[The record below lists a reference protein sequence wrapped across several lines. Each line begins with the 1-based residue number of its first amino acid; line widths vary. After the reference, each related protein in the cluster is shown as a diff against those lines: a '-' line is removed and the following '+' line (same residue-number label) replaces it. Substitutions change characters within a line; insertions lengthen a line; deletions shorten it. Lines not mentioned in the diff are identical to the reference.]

1 MRRRESI
8 QTRWSVTIASRQ
20 AVQALF
26 ALEPLETR
34 LALSASVLT
43 FHNDITSSGVNP
55 NETQLSPVNV
65 KVGTFGKLYTTP
77 LDGQVYAQPLIDPG
91 VNITT
96 GINTTTGAE
105 GTHDVAYVAT
115 EHDSIYAIDSTING
129 GNVLWKRS
137 FTSLTAGYVGTTV
150 GSNINNTLSATLIQA
165 VPSGDTGSDNVSPEV
180 GITGTPVI
188 DPATNTMYV
197 LVKTRETIG
206 GVLHYIQRLH
216 AINLTDGTDRSQP
229 YVIGNTT
236 GTNTNTTPIYVYGTG
251 DGNVVDPY
259 NATGKRVVQFN
270 ALREHHRGA
279 ISLVGSSIYVQWASH
294 GDNGPYHGWVVK
306 WDISNITTTG
316 FQLKGALNTSPNN
329 GLSGIWGGGGRLSF
343 EPDGSAFYF
352 ETGNGSGGNPVLGAN
367 GLPTS
372 ANYTESV
379 VKVTNDPATTP
390 TSQNPNG
397 WGMKVVDF
405 FTPYNTAALDAAD
418 QDFGSGS
425 PIVLPD
431 SAGIPGHPHLLLASG
446 KEGKIYLID
455 RDNLGKFDPGNDHV
469 LNAVPDGAGHSTPPV
484 QLGGSLSTPAYFNG
498 KIYWVSG
505 YGSTANAYI
514 INSNGTLTRT
524 SNTAVGTFGYL
535 PGSPSISANGITGG
549 IVWIPDLNANQI
561 HAYDASTFA
570 TELWNTAQK
579 PGGAD
584 SVGALIKF
592 AVPTEANGELYVG
605 TSNSLVVYGLT
616 PPANSVP
623 NAPVLSGTV
632 LSGSSISLS
641 WTDSTK
647 VPNMAT
653 GYTIE
658 QLIGGTYQQ
667 VTTAAAGST
676 TIAIG
681 GLLPLTT
688 YSFRIRGFNGIGNS
702 LYANVVTLTTTNQIA
717 ALDFAGGFTGST
729 TKLTYNGTAAITN
742 NRAELTNGGGAQSGS
757 FFSTTPLDI
766 SKFDTSFTFQLINP
780 NADGLTF
787 TIQGN
792 GPTAIGGGGGGL
804 AYQGMLKSIGVKF
817 DLYNNN
823 GEGINSTGLYINGA
837 PPYTPSIDLTP
848 SGIDLH
854 SGDVFKTNLHYDGTT
869 LGLIITDSLTNQT
882 FSQNFTIN
890 IPASTGTSAY
900 VGFTGATGGA
910 TATQDILSWTF
921 SPNAPAAPAA
931 PTGLGAT
938 PANATSINLNWTNNA
953 TNQTGFLLD
962 RATDSGFTQNL
973 ITQSLPATP
982 SSFTDTATGLAPGGT
997 FYYRIRALNVAGS
1010 SANSA
1015 PAAVTIPIAPAKPDG
1030 ARATNVTTNQ
1040 IDLTWN
1046 DNAGR
1051 TANGYRILRA
1061 LNHGAFTIYATLPA
1075 VNSTGNTPTPYLW
1088 SDINLLPG
1096 TFYEYH
1102 IQAFNTSGNNDFTG
1116 TGTSTLTV
1124 APSSLT
1130 AVPSTNSTTGSVALS
1145 WTAPTGAVGYNI
1157 HRGTTSGT
1165 ETLLASGVLSTTYT
1179 DATAVIGVTYYYKV
1193 TAVNGNLAPLPS
1205 ESTPSNEA
1213 SATPTF
1219 PGSIVGNGT
1228 NADYIY
1234 LESDG
1239 AGNLD
1244 WWIRTTPFTVNPLGA
1259 IAPTGSETIASDTGL
1274 IVSGGGGIDSVT
1286 LNFSH
1291 GNFLQPTG
1299 ISFANAASTGS
1310 TLSVIG
1316 TAGNDRLVI
1325 DPTSAGSIVGS
1336 YFQTDL
1342 STFGNNAPIPLT
1354 NLGPAGFDTV
1364 NLIGGSVYPSSA
1376 GQDVVDIES
1385 GTLNVNADTPTGK
1398 PNVSVT
1404 IGTGAVAKFNSDQHV
1419 ATLTINGGVARLST
1433 TQHSLF
1439 LNGLSISGT
1448 GLLDIASSFLYLDRT
1463 DASAAAVRGYLNAG
1477 YNLLGVGN
1485 PNAPLAGDY
1494 NGLGG
1499 ITSSIA
1505 KTSYAK
1511 DLVVGIGYYDGSMQV
1526 ATNPDN
1532 VGQILGPLSDSGR
1545 GVGIP
1550 LNQILIRPTLT
1561 GDLNGDGVVNAYDI
1575 ALLNSFGLFNA
1586 GPTPLGWQAGD
1597 LNGDGVVDAKDVT
1610 IFNTV
1615 GNFNNGAFPPVA
1627 PAPAA
1632 AMRTATASAATPT
1645 HGITPAVVRLKAAH
1659 QGAKHAARTK
1669 APVFSQN
1676 RKRRI

>member
-1 MRRRESI
+1 MRSRESV
-8 QTRWSVTIASRQ
+8 RARRSVSIASRQ
-20 AVQALF
+20 AVCSLF
-26 ALEPLETR
+26 SLEPLETR

-43 FHNDITSSGVNP
+43 FHNDIASSGVNP

-77 LDGQVYAQPLIDPG
+77 LDGQVYAQPLVDPG
-91 VNITT
+91 VTITT
-96 GINTTTGAE
+96 GVNTTVGGDGA
-105 GTHDVAYVAT
+105 HDVVYVAT
-115 EHDSIYAIDSTING
+115 ERDSVYAIDSTISG

-137 FTSLTAGYVGTTV
+137 FTNLTAGYVGTTV
-150 GSNINNTLSATLIQA
+150 GSNINSTLGATLITP
-165 VPSGDTGSDNVSPEV
+165 VPSGDTGSDNVSPDV

-188 DPATNTMYV
+188 DPTTNTMYV

-216 AINLTDGTDRSQP
+216 AINITDGTDRSQP

-236 GTNTNTTPIYVYGTG
+236 GTNTNNTPIYVYGTG

-279 ISLVGSSIYVQWASH
+279 ISLVGSTIYVQWASH

-329 GLSGIWGGGGRLSF
+329 GLSGIWGGGGRLTF

-352 ETGNGSGGNPVLGAN
+352 ETGNGSGGNPVVGGN
-367 GLPTS
+367 GLPTN

-379 VKVTNDPATTP
+379 VKVANDPATSP

-405 FTPYNTAALDAAD
+405 FTPYNTAALDSAD

-455 RDNLGKFDPGNDHV
+455 RDNLGKFDPSNDHV
-469 LNAVPDGAGHSTPPV
+469 LNAVPDGAGHNTPPV

-514 INSNGTLTRT
+514 INSNGTLNRT
-524 SNTAVGTFGYL
+524 SNTALGTFGYL
-535 PGSPSISANGITGG
+535 PGSPSISANGITSG

-570 TELWNTAQK
+570 TELWNTGQK

-584 SVGALIKF
+584 SVGALMKF
-592 AVPTEANGELYVG
+592 AVPTEANGQLYMG

-623 NAPVLSGTV
+623 NAPVLTGTV

-641 WTDSTK
+641 WTDATK
-647 VPNMAT
+647 VPNLAT

-658 QLIGGTYQQ
+658 QLMGGAYQT
-667 VTTAAAGST
+667 VTTAGAGST

-688 YSFRIRGFNGIGNS
+688 YSFRMRGFNGIGNS
-702 LYANVVTLTTTNQIA
+702 LYANVITLTTTNQIA
-717 ALDFAGGFTGST
+717 ALDFAGGFTGSAS
-729 TKLTYNGTAAITN
+729 KLTYNGTAAIVGG
-742 NRAELTNGGGAQSGS
+742 RAELTNGGGNQAGS
-757 FFSTTPLDI
+757 LFSTTPLDI
-766 SKFDTSFTFQLINP
+766 TKFDTSFTFQLLNP
-780 NADGLTF
+780 SADGMTF

-804 AYQGMLKSIGVKF
+804 GYQGMLNSIGVKF

-854 SGDVFKTNLHYDGTT
+854 SGDVFTTHLHYDGTI
-869 LGLIITDSLTNQT
+869 LGLIITDTQTSQT

-938 PANATSINLNWTNNA
+938 PASATSINLNWTNNA

-962 RATDSGFTQNL
+962 RATDFGFTQNL

-982 SSFTDTATGLAPGGT
+982 SSFTDTANGLAPGGT
-997 FYYRIRALNVAGS
+997 FYYRIRAINVAGS
-1010 SANSA
+1010 SANSS
-1015 PAAVTIPIAPAKPDG
+1015 PALVAIPVAPAKPDG
-1030 ARATNVTTNQ
+1030 ARATNVTTTR

-1061 LNHGAFTIYATLPA
+1061 LNHGAFTVYATLPA
-1075 VNSTGNTPTPYLW
+1075 VNSTGKTPTPYLW
-1088 SDINLLPG
+1088 SDVNLQPG

-1116 TGTSTLTV
+1116 TGVSTLTV
-1124 APSSLT
+1124 APTNLT
-1130 AVPSTNSTTGSVALS
+1130 AVASTNSTPASVALS

-1157 HRGTTSGT
+1157 YRGTAPAA
-1165 ETLLASGVLSTTYT
+1165 ETLLAVGIAATTYI
-1179 DATAVIGVTYYYKV
+1179 DGTAAIGVPYYYKI
-1193 TAVNGNLAPLPS
+1193 TALNGNLIPLPA
-1205 ESTPSNEA
+1205 ESAASNEA
-1213 SATPTF
+1213 TATATF

-1228 NADYIY
+1228 NTDYIY
-1234 LESDG
+1234 FESDG

-1244 WWIRTTPFTVNPLGA
+1244 WWIRSTPFIANPLGT
-1259 IAPTGSETIASDTGL
+1259 ITPTGTETIASDAGL

-1286 LNFSH
+1286 LDFSG

-1299 ISFANAASTGS
+1299 MSFANAASTGS

-1316 TAGNDRLVI
+1316 TTGNDRLVI
-1325 DPTSAGSIVGS
+1325 DPTAAGSIVGS
-1336 YFQTDL
+1336 YFKTDL
-1342 STFGNNAPIPLT
+1342 STFGNNGAIPLA
-1354 NLGPAGFDTV
+1354 NLGTAGFNTV
-1364 NLIGGSVYPSSA
+1364 NLAGGSAYPGSV
-1376 GQDVVDIES
+1376 GQDVLDIES
-1385 GTLNVNADTPTGK
+1385 GNINVNADTPAGI

-1404 IGTGAVAKFNSDQHV
+1404 IGTGAVANLNSDQHV
-1419 ATLTINGGVARLST
+1419 ANLTINGGGARLST

-1439 LNGLSISGT
+1439 LNGLSISGN
-1448 GLLDIASSFLYLDRT
+1448 GLLDIGSSFLYLDRT
-1463 DASAAAVRGYLNAG
+1463 DASSAAVRSYLNAG
-1477 YNLLGVGN
+1477 YNLHGLGN
-1485 PNAPLAGDY
+1485 PNAPVAGDY
-1494 NGLGG
+1494 NGPSG
-1499 ITSSIA
+1499 ITSSTA
-1505 KTSYAK
+1505 KASYAT
-1511 DLVVGIGYYDGSMQV
+1511 DLVIGIGYYDGSLQD
-1526 ATNPDN
+1526 ASNPDS
-1532 VGQILGPLSDSGR
+1532 VGQITGPLSNSGH
-1545 GVGIP
+1545 GTGIP

-1575 ALLNSFGLFNA
+1575 GVFNSYGLFNA

-1597 LNGDGVVDAKDVT
+1597 LNGDGVIDVKDVT

-1615 GNFNNGAFPPVA
+1615 GNFNNGSFPPVL
-1627 PAPAA
+1627 PAPAVVK
-1632 AMRTATASAATPT
+1632 RSAVALISTPT
-1645 HGITPAVVRLKAAH
+1645 RGIAPAVVTPRAAH
-1659 QGAKHAARTK
+1659 QDSKHATRTK
-1669 APVFSQN
+1669 AALFS
-1676 RKRRI
+1676 RSWKRRI